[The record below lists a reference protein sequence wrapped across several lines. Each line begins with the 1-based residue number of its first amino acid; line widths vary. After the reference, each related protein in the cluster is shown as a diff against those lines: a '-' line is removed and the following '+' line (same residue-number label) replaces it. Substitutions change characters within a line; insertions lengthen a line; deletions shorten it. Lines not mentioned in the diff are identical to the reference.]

1 MEVYVTAED
10 DFCFRPHFKKKDR
23 EFGGAVRNC
32 LHDNS
37 EGYLRKERRSVSPHV
52 TERHREN

>member
-10 DFCFRPHFKKKDR
+10 DFWFRPHFKKKDR
-23 EFGGAVRNC
+23 EFGDVVKNC

-37 EGYLRKERRSVSPHV
+37 EGYLRK
-52 TERHREN
+52 